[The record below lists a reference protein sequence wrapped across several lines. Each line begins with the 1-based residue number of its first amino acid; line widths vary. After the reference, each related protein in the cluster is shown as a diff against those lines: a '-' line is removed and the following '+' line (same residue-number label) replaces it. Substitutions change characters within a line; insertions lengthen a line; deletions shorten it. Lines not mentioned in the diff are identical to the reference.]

1 MKSLSN
7 KAYDIL
13 KYLTIIVLPA
23 IGALYTGL
31 AKIWA
36 LPYAAEIPATITVI
50 CTFLGAILC
59 ISTAQFNRQLTGD
72 HLPGSPVYG
81 QEVSDSDTETP
92 DFEEILQEYKMH

>member
-1 MKSLSN
+1 MKPISN
-7 KAYDIL
+7 KTYDII

-31 AKIWA
+31 SQIWN

-59 ISTAQFNRQLTGD
+59 ISTAQYNK
-72 HLPGSPVYG
+72 
-81 QEVSDSDTETP
+81 EN
-92 DFEEILQEYKMH
+92 K

>member
-1 MKSLSN
+1 MKPLSN
-7 KAYDIL
+7 TAYDVL

-31 AKIWA
+31 SQIWN

-59 ISTAQFNRQLTGD
+59 ISTAQYNSNEGK
-72 HLPGSPVYG
+72 H
-81 QEVSDSDTETP
+81 
-92 DFEEILQEYKMH
+92 EEK

>member
-1 MKSLSN
+1 MKPLSN
-7 KAYDIL
+7 KAYDIM

-31 AKIWA
+31 SQIWS

-59 ISTAQFNRQLTGD
+59 ISTAQYNKED
-72 HLPGSPVYG
+72 
-81 QEVSDSDTETP
+81 E
-92 DFEEILQEYKMH
+92 K